1 MFLGLTTQNVLSFST
16 MSLEYFPS
24 SGESQTPQIREC
36 QMKTKFSLIFPSR
49 NLYLL
54 LFPYLSL
61 LPQFRYHRHF
71 T

>member
-16 MSLEYFPS
+16 MSLEYFPG

-36 QMKTKFSLIFPSR
+36 QMKAAFSFIFPSR

-61 LPQFRYHRHF
+61 LPQFQYHRHF